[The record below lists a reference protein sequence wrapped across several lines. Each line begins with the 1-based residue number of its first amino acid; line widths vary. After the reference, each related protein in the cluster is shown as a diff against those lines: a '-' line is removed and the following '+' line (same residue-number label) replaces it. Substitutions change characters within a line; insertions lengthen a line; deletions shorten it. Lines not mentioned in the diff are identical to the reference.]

1 MREAM
6 HNIAQTTI
14 QNIKDWSEGKEITNE
29 IK

>member
-14 QNIKDWSEGKEITNE
+14 QYIKDWSEGKEITNE